1 MQFFTIA
8 SSSSGNCSF
17 VAAGKTKIL
26 IDTGIFAS
34 RIRGCLREQKIR
46 PQDIDAIL
54 VTHEHSDHV
63 KWLPQFC
70 EPYRVPVYAVQDIW
84 PRLDRFVEE
93 LPLKH
98 LRPLEGTMQ
107 IGDIRIRT
115 FDVPHDAPTRGFIIS
130 AEGKRLGYLTDCG
143 HVTPHIYRNLLGRN
157 NRLRLD
163 ALMVEANFDRK
174 MLWRGPYRPMVKRRI
189 AGDEGHLSNNQT
201 ARLLDNLLQYQ
212 KPFPVM
218 LLHLS
223 ETNNT
228 PELAYAKVAEVI
240 RRHGGDP
247 EQLLTVAPAR
257 GLSRVW
263 NI

>member
-17 VAAGKTKIL
+17 VAAGKTRIL
-26 IDTGIFAS
+26 IDTGVFAS
-34 RIRGCLREQKIR
+34 RIRGCLRQQKIR

-63 KWLPQFC
+63 KWLAQFC
-70 EPYRVPVYAVQDIW
+70 EPYRTPVYAVPGIW

-98 LRPLEGTMQ
+98 LRPLKNTTQ
-107 IGDIRIRT
+107 IGDIRVHS
-115 FDVPHDAPTRGFIIS
+115 FNVPHDAPTRGFILT

-143 HVTPHIYRNLLGRN
+143 HLTPHIYRNLLGKSG
-157 NRLRLD
+157 RLRLD
-163 ALMVEANFDRK
+163 ALMVEANFDNW
-174 MLWRGPYRPMVKRRI
+174 MLWRGPYRPVVKKRI
-189 AGDEGHLSNNQT
+189 AGSDGHLSNGQT
-201 ARLLDNLLQYQ
+201 ARLIDNLLQHQ

-228 PELAYAKVAEVI
+228 PELAYARVAEVI
-240 RRHGGDP
+240 KSHGGDP
-247 EQLLTVAPAR
+247 AKLLTVAPAR
-257 GLSRVW
+257 GISQVW